1 MSNYVYYNLNFS
13 NTSDS
18 SQQLTFDISKN
29 LPILNNCKQYNFSI
43 IKMQIGARSLPRMYN
58 YILPFG
64 NLNNNYLGNPLQGN
78 PYKSI
83 YGVSIYDKAS
93 QTEVFVNLIH
103 TPEGAYPL
111 LQPLTPASPFQD
123 LINNTTV
130 YQINSIVNFLNQ
142 INTAY
147 QTAVAQMILL
157 QPALAGLTAHEIT
170 LNPQTGLL
178 TITGDSTYY
187 SPTLGPNAGVSAG
200 INFRLR
206 ALIKNFQFFQFGPI
220 YNFVFTDVAGGTTTQ
235 SVQETVQLDAF
246 TLIRSIIITSDAF
259 NITRYY
265 TDNPSLS
272 GQTASEQA
280 NNLSQTA
287 TSGII
292 SSLDL
297 IDTPQGNNLR
307 VMVEYA
313 PTAEYRR
320 SSFLSDES
328 VRRIQFRV
336 FFQDQGT
343 GSLIPYILEPTES
356 VSFLIMFEK
365 LQED

>member
-1 MSNYVYYNLNFS
+1 MSNYVYYNLNYA

-18 SQQLTFDISKN
+18 SQQLTFDIAKN
-29 LPILNNCKQYNFSI
+29 LPILNNCRHYNFSI
-43 IKMQIGARSLPRMYN
+43 IKMFIGARSLPRMFN

-64 NLNNNYLGNPLQGN
+64 PLNNGYNGDPLQGN

-83 YGVSIYDKAS
+83 YAVSLYNKA
-93 QTEVFVNLIH
+93 TGAEAIVNLIH
-103 TPEGAYPL
+103 TPEGNYTP
-111 LQPLTPASPFQD
+111 PPSLTPAAPFQD
-123 LINNTTV
+123 LVNHTQQ

-147 QTAVAQMILL
+147 ATAAATLGGGVTPPVIS
-157 QPALAGLTAHEIT
+157 
-170 LNPQTGLL
+170 LNPTTGLL
-178 TITGDSTYY
+178 TITGSSTFY
-187 SPTLGPNAGVSAG
+187 SPALGPNAGISAG

-206 ALIKNFQFFQFGPI
+206 AIIKDFQFYQFGSI
-220 YNFVFTDVAGGTTTQ
+220 YNFVFTDGGGVSS
-235 SVQETVQLDAF
+235 SVQETQQLDAF
-246 TLIRSIIITSDAF
+246 TLIRSIVITSDAF

-265 TDNPSLS
+265 TDNPSQA
-272 GQTASEQA
+272 GQTFGEQQ

-292 SSLDL
+292 TSLDL
-297 IDTPQGNNLR
+297 VDTPQGNNLR
-307 VMVEYA
+307 VAVAYA

-320 SSFLSDES
+320 SSFLSDDP

-336 FFQDQGT
+336 FYQDYLGNY
-343 GSLIPYILEPTES
+343 IPYVLEPTEA
-356 VSFLIMFEK
+356 VSFLVMFEK

>member
-1 MSNYVYYNLNFS
+1 MSNYVYYNLQYA

-29 LPILNNCKQYNFSI
+29 LPILNNCKHYNFSI
-43 IKMQIGARSLPRMYN
+43 IKMFIGARSLPRMFN

-64 NLNNNYLGNPLQGN
+64 PLNNNYLGNPLLGN

-83 YGVSIYDKAS
+83 FAVSLYDRTT
-93 QTEVFVNLIH
+93 QTEVVVNLIH
-103 TPEGAYPL
+103 VPEGAYPL
-111 LQPLTPASPFQD
+111 IPPLTPASPNQD
-123 LINNTTV
+123 LVNNTIQ
-130 YQINSIVNFLNQ
+130 YQINSIVGFLNQ

-147 QTAVAQMILL
+147 ATAAAQLATVVPGL
-157 QPALAGLTAHEIT
+157 QPPVIS

-178 TITGDSTYY
+178 SISAPTASYSST
-187 SPTLGPNAGVSAG
+187 AGRVNAG

-220 YNFVFTDVAGGTTTQ
+220 YNFVFTDNGVTTTSQ
-235 SVQETVQLDAF
+235 QETPQLDAM
-246 TLIRSIIITSDAF
+246 TLIRSIVVTSDSF

-265 TDNPSLS
+265 TDNPSQS
-272 GQTASEQA
+272 GQTFGEQQ

-287 TSGII
+287 TTGII
-292 SSLDL
+292 TNFDL

-307 VMVEYA
+307 
-313 PTAEYRR
+313 TAILYSPQSELRR
-320 SSFLSDES
+320 SSFLSDEA

-336 FFQDQGT
+336 FYQDYLGNY
-343 GSLIPYILEPTES
+343 IPYVLEPTEA

-365 LQED
+365 IQED